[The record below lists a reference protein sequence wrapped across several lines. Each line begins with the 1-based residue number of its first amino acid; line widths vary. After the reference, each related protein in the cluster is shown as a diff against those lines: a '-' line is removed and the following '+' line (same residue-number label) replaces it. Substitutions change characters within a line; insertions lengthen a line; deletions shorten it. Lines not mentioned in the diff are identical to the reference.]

1 MPGPNLSE
9 LHGVAAITRLAR
21 PMPDLSCRPRLR
33 AQSTSNRATLH
44 LTEFATYAKHLVQD
58 HAGEC
63 EGLHVNTN
71 TPRKNS
77 DHLSDTR
84 SIETF
89 HREETTLRFPPK
101 ITNFN
106 PQGAVPISLR
116 MYTEEEVAAI
126 LQVSMSQLRKW
137 RMKHQTGT
145 HHGPPFKK
153 IGRLVRYPQKALQAY
168 VDED

>member
-1 MPGPNLSE
+1 M
-9 LHGVAAITRLAR
+9 
-21 PMPDLSCRPRLR
+21 
-33 AQSTSNRATLH
+33 
-44 LTEFATYAKHLVQD
+44 
-58 HAGEC
+58 
-63 EGLHVNTN
+63 NTN
-71 TPRKNS
+71 APRKNS
-77 DHLSDTR
+77 DHLSDTQ
-84 SIETF
+84 SIETL
-89 HREETTLRFPPK
+89 HREETKLRFPSK
-101 ITNFN
+101 ITNSD
-106 PQGAVPISLR
+106 PQEIVPISLR